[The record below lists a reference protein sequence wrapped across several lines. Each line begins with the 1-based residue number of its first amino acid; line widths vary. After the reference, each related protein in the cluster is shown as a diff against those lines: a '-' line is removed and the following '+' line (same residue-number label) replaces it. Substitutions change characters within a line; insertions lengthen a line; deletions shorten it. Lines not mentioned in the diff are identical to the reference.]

1 MMHRKKLLTRLLLL
15 AALLTALTV
24 SVQADAVTDTIGVY
38 IGYFGWS
45 EDQYVEKATY
55 HWMQLDDWYGG
66 ALDTHEDV
74 YSHYNG
80 SRTYLALGRGF
91 YIRDLL
97 ECAGVDLNSIAS
109 IDFFTKDHSNGAYRS
124 FTKKVLFDSPRYY
137 FPYLAAN
144 EETGALY
151 SADGGDDLWVG
162 AQQVEAMLALEDYT
176 QWDAVGIDFEA
187 LADAS
192 LYSTGSR
199 FHLFFGQASPQEQG
213 TSSAAKYVYKIL
225 VTFAGAPVLSTEE
238 TDLSLT
244 VGSDHALHL
253 SVSAEDV
260 LLDDYVSA
268 HIIWTS
274 SDESVVKVD
283 ANGNLT
289 PVGDGT
295 ATVTASYGS
304 ASTAVSV
311 RVGGGSGSGQGDGL
325 IGESGG
331 QTNDNAAASQ
341 KPQGVYI
348 LSGAA
353 LQRETSPAGTAAGE
367 KMGDGSTQLE
377 LTAANDAPVA
387 LTFAVLGAF
396 ALLGYGYGVWRYKKL
411 R

>member
-1 MMHRKKLLTRLLLL
+1 MRWKKLLTRSLLL

-24 SVQADAVTDTIGVY
+24 SAQADAVTDTIGVY

-55 HWMQLDDWYGG
+55 HWTELDDWYGG
-66 ALDTHEDV
+66 KLDTHEVV
-74 YSHYNG
+74 YSYYNG
-80 SRTYLALGRGF
+80 SRTYLARGRGF
-91 YIRDLL
+91 YVRDLL
-97 ECAGVDLNSIAS
+97 EYAGVDLNSIAS

-124 FTKKVLFDSPRYY
+124 FTKKALFDTPRYY

-176 QWDAVGIDFEA
+176 QWDAVGVDFEA
-187 LADAS
+187 LSDSS

-199 FHLFFGQASPQEQG
+199 FHLFFGQASPQEKA

-225 VTFAGAPVLSTEE
+225 VTFAGAPVLSTDE

-244 VGSDHALHL
+244 VGSDHALHV

-260 LLDDYVSA
+260 LLDDYVSG
-268 HIIWTS
+268 HIVWSS
-274 SDESVVKVD
+274 SDESVVRVD
-283 ANGNLT
+283 ENGNLT
-289 PVGDGT
+289 PVSDGT

-304 ASTAVSV
+304 SKTSVTV
-311 RVGGGSGSGQGDGL
+311 RVGGGSGDGQGDGL
-325 IGESGG
+325 PGESGG
-331 QTNDNAAASQ
+331 QTSDNADTAPKST
-341 KPQGVYI
+341 GVYI

-353 LQRETSPAGTAAGE
+353 MQREMSPAGTAAGE

-377 LTAANDAPVA
+377 LNMENSAPVA
-387 LTFAVLGAF
+387 LTFAVLGVF
-396 ALLGYGYGVWRYKKL
+396 ALLGFGYGVWRYKKL

>member
-1 MMHRKKLLTRLLLL
+1 MRWRKLLSRALLL
-15 AALLTALTV
+15 AALCTALTV
-24 SVQADAVTDTIGVY
+24 STQADAVTDTIGVY

-45 EDQYVEKATY
+45 EDEYVEKAAY
-55 HWMQLDDWYGG
+55 HWTELDDWYGG
-66 ALDTHEDV
+66 KLDTHEVV
-74 YSHYNG
+74 YSYYNG
-80 SRTYLALGRGF
+80 SRTYLARGRGF

-97 ECAGVDLNSIAS
+97 EYAGVDLNSIAS
-109 IDFFTKDHSNGAYRS
+109 IDFFTKDHANGAYRS
-124 FTKKVLFDSPRYY
+124 FTKKSLFDTPRYY

-176 QWDAVGIDFEA
+176 QWDVVGADFEA
-187 LADAS
+187 LTDSS

-199 FHLFFGQASPQEQG
+199 FHLFFGQTAPEEKG

-225 VTFAGAPVLSTEE
+225 VTFAGAPVLSADE

-244 VGSDHALHL
+244 VGSDHALHV

-260 LLDDYVSA
+260 LLDDFVSG
-268 HIIWTS
+268 HIVWSS
-274 SDESVVKVD
+274 SDESVVRVD
-283 ANGNLT
+283 QSGNLT
-289 PVGDGT
+289 PVGEGT

-304 ASTAVSV
+304 SSTTVTV
-311 RVGGGSGSGQGDGL
+311 RVGDGSGDGQGDGAP
-325 IGESGG
+325 GESGG
-331 QTNDNAAASQ
+331 ETGDSTDAA
-341 KPQGVYI
+341 PELTGVYI

-353 LQRETSPAGTAAGE
+353 LRRETSPAGTAAGE

-377 LTAANDAPVA
+377 LNLDSSAPVA
-387 LTFAVLGAF
+387 LTFAVLGGF
-396 ALLGYGYGVWRYKKL
+396 ALLGFLYGLWRYRKL

>member
-1 MMHRKKLLTRLLLL
+1 MRWKKLLSRALLL
-15 AALLTALTV
+15 AALCMALTV
-24 SVQADAVTDTIGVY
+24 SAQADAVTDTIGVY

-45 EDQYVEKATY
+45 EDQYVEKTTY
-55 HWMQLDDWYGG
+55 HWTELDDWYGG
-66 ALDTHEDV
+66 KLDTHEVV
-74 YSHYNG
+74 YSYYNG
-80 SRTYLALGRGF
+80 SRTYLARGRGF

-97 ECAGVDLNSIAS
+97 EYAGVDLNSIAS
-109 IDFFTKDHSNGAYRS
+109 IDFFTKDHANGAYRS
-124 FTKKVLFDSPRYY
+124 FTKKSLFDTPRYY

-176 QWDAVGIDFEA
+176 QWDVVGADFEA
-187 LADAS
+187 LTDAS

-199 FHLFFGQASPQEQG
+199 FHLFFGQTAPEEKG

-225 VTFAGAPVLSTEE
+225 VTFAGAPVLSADE

-244 VGSDHALHL
+244 VGSDHALHV

-260 LLDDYVSA
+260 LLDDFVSG
-268 HIIWTS
+268 HIVWSS
-274 SDESVVKVD
+274 SDESVVRVD
-283 ANGNLT
+283 QNGNLT
-289 PVGDGT
+289 PVGEGT

-304 ASTAVSV
+304 SVATVTV
-311 RVGGGSGSGQGDGL
+311 RVGGGSGDGQGDGAP
-325 IGESGG
+325 GESGG
-331 QTNDNAAASQ
+331 ETGDSTDAAPEPA
-341 KPQGVYI
+341 GVYI

-353 LQRETSPAGTAAGE
+353 LRRETSSAGTAAGE

-377 LTAANDAPVA
+377 LNLDSSAPVA
-387 LTFAVLGAF
+387 LTFAVLGGF
-396 ALLGYGYGVWRYKKL
+396 ALLGFVYGLWRYRKL